1 MLLGFDPKFPPEFK
15 IRFYQKFFTYL
26 IKNTLSFYFNY
37 FANIKTILSKIPAF
51 STMKNSIIF
60 KLKYAP
66 AHEKIKLFPAFYVL
80 FLLSKSSIVEIR
92 FSFGIWPTTE
102 SSTFPSSSRKYVV
115 GIASIP
121 Q

>member
-26 IKNTLSFYFNY
+26 IKNILSFYFNY
-37 FANIKTILSKIPAF
+37 FANIKATLSQVFIF
-51 STMKNSIIF
+51 QIMKNNRIF
-60 KLKYAP
+60 KLKSAP
-66 AHEKIKLFPAFYVL
+66 AHKIISLLSAFYVL

-102 SSTFPSSSRKYVV
+102 SSTLPSLSRKYVV
-115 GIASIP
+115 GIALIP